1 MNNADSYIRMAL
13 HFDLQVACAVSAGN
27 MQLDNAKNTG
37 QLLRLQQPFVQITQK
52 KTAT

>member
-1 MNNADSYIRMAL
+1 
-13 HFDLQVACAVSAGN
+13 

-52 KTAT
+52 KTATTAAT